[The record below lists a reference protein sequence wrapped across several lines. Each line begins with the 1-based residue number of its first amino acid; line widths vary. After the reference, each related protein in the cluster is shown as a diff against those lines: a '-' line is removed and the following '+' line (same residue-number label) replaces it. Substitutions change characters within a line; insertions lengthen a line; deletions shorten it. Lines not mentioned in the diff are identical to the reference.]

1 MVYLPPSEP
10 YNWNHRRERL
20 LLRPT
25 GHPLCKL
32 TAMKIRQYYIATAV
46 VCALTLVYLL
56 LRWDSVPDPIPV
68 HFDGSGNPDHFEPKS
83 YLNATVLVWI
93 GIVFAI
99 ALPLCVPPVS
109 LARRTMAVPLESAL
123 PFSEATAQRAELL
136 AEKTAT
142 FIAQTVLTMTACL
155 CLTAVCTVI
164 PDIPFSGFLLVVAW
178 IAFTVFVMIQG
189 VRLTLTSAKDV
200 KAIPTDHDEQVRNEA
215 LRFAGG
221 MGVYKEPKDP
231 MCMAVFSTNSSKLQ
245 INTAHEPGRRYLWR
259 MGIALSASIAFC
271 VLITVR

>member
-1 MVYLPPSEP
+1 MRS
-10 YNWNHRRERL
+10 
-20 LLRPT
+20 
-25 GHPLCKL
+25 
-32 TAMKIRQYYIATAV
+32 RQYYVATAI
-46 VCALTLVYLL
+46 VCALTLVYML

-68 HFDGSGNPDHFEPKS
+68 HFDDSGTPDRFEPKS
-83 YLNATVLVWI
+83 FLNATVLVWI
-93 GIVFAI
+93 GVVFAI
-99 ALPLCVPPVS
+99 ALPLCVPPIS
-109 LARRTMAVPLESAL
+109 LARKTMDVPAESAL

-136 AEKTAT
+136 TGKTST
-142 FIAQTVLTMTACL
+142 FIAQTVLTMTACV

-189 VRLTLTSAKDV
+189 VRLTLTSAKAV
-200 KAIPTDHDEQVRNEA
+200 KAIPTDHDEQVRNEE

-221 MGVYKEPKDP
+221 MGVYNEPTDP
-231 MCMAVFSTNSSKLQ
+231 MCTAVFTTNPSKLQ